1 MSKQRPSGLSRE
13 ATRYWLGRVYKNS
26 YSRGGRLIRLRGWS
40 VKIQHGGRRHSLSL
54 GVVPRAAAARKAHA
68 LYRAIVT
75 RGWDAVLGHHPAR
88 SRPAA
93 GSAPGAAGGA
103 QARYWRRRLL
113 TRRYTEGLRPHRAG
127 ELSVRIEHDG
137 ESHYFPLGTTDE
149 KAAARRA
156 AEIYRA
162 LLADGWDRT
171 RRTFAREITVAI
183 FWATDPLACTYTT
196 LFTEPAGDAPVPGGR
211 IARKPA
217 GLICIVEAD
226 EGVRRAMASCVA
238 IQPDAWGVTTLS
250 TAEEALRTV
259 PHLGAGLVLLN
270 RNLPDMAGGECAERL
285 KARHP
290 DLPIYTYGLYNDS
303 DQLFLSFG
311 GVGAGYILRRRPP
324 ALLLEPIGHLA
335 ARRWPPA
342 RLIADH
348 VRRYFQALFGAP
360 SMEGAR
366 AMARLTPREQD
377 ILEYLSKGY
386 IDKEIAQKLGISAWT
401 VHGHLRSIFEKFQ
414 VHTRTEAVVKY
425 LQK

>member
-1 MSKQRPSGLSRE
+1 MSKHRPSGIPRN
-13 ATRYWLGRVYKNS
+13 ATRYWFGRVYKNS

-40 VKIQHGGRRHSLSL
+40 VKIQYAGRRHTFSL
-54 GVVPRAAAARKAHA
+54 GVGPRATAARQAHA

-75 RGWDAVLGHHPAR
+75 RGWGAVLGHPPAR
-88 SRPAA
+88 SRTPA
-93 GSAPGAAGGA
+93 GSAPEAASGA
-103 QARYWRRRLL
+103 QARHWRRRLL
-113 TRRYTEGLRPHRAG
+113 TRRYTEGLRPDLAG

-137 ESHYFPLGTTDE
+137 ESHYFPLGTADE
-149 KAAARRA
+149 QTAARRA

-162 LLADGWDRT
+162 LLAGGWPQA

-183 FWATDPLACTYTT
+183 SWATDPLACTYTT
-196 LFTEPAGDAPVPGGR
+196 LFTEPAGNTPVPDR
-211 IARKPA
+211 RKPRKPA
-217 GLICIVEAD
+217 GLIGIVEAD
-226 EGVRRAMASCVA
+226 EGVRGALASCVA

-250 TAEEALRTV
+250 TAEEAIRRV

-324 ALLLEPIGHLA
+324 ALLLEPTGHLV
-335 ARRWPPA
+335 ARRSPPA
-342 RLIADH
+342 RQIADH
-348 VRRYFQALFGAP
+348 IRRYFQALFGAP
-360 SMEGAR
+360 SMQAAR
-366 AMARLTPREQD
+366 AIARLTPREQD